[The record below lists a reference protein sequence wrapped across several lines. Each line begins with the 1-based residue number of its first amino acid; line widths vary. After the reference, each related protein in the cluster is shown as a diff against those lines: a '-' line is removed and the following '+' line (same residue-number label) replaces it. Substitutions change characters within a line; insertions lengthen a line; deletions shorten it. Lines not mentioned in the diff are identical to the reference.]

1 MAISEKLKL
10 SKQRILNFAK
20 YLENKNDSLSIQS
33 FIEDEFQVLAE
44 ELDFLNTFTQ
54 TEKTLLESNNW
65 RLSKHDLGEA
75 VIEGY
80 LKSESVVKD
89 DNMYLYSVFDEQ
101 NGELV
106 IESMPFVYLENLLNY
121 RNTNF

>member
-1 MAISEKLKL
+1 M
-10 SKQRILNFAK
+10 
-20 YLENKNDSLSIQS
+20 QS

-44 ELDFLNTFTQ
+44 ELDFLNVFNQ
-54 TEKTLLESNNW
+54 TEKTLLEHNNW

-80 LKSESVVKD
+80 LKSESIVKD

-101 NGELV
+101 RGELV
-106 IESMPFVYLENLLNY
+106 VESMPFVYLENLLNY